1 MENAN
6 GASYYEKMD
15 GLARWVGM
23 SVAAAFFAS
32 LERCSCVNLTT
43 FDTDDD
49 EEGEAKDRP
58 LMLTSFGSM
67 NSTSSSSFAANHNV
81 NVNNPPPAVENL
93 PVVRVVG
100 CLISV
105 IERYSALRRIV
116 SCQLLTVHG

>member
-15 GLARWVGM
+15 GLARWFGM

-49 EEGEAKDRP
+49 GKEEAKDRP
-58 LMLTSFGSM
+58 LMLTSFPSM
-67 NSTSSSSFAANHNV
+67 NSNASSSSFPANHNV
-81 NVNNPPPAVENL
+81 NANNPPFAVDNL
-93 PVVRVVG
+93 PV
-100 CLISV
+100 
-105 IERYSALRRIV
+105 
-116 SCQLLTVHG
+116 